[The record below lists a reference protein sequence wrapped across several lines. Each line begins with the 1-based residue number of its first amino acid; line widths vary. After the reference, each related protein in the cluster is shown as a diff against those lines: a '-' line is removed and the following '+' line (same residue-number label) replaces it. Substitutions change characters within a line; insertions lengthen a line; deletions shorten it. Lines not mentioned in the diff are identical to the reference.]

1 MKKLENM
8 LEHRLNED
16 KGVPYPDFESMWGR
30 LEQEGSTMTPIQARM
45 INGSENRGR
54 NWSKIAVV
62 ASFSVLIAAAPV
74 YAAVHYNWDNMLHG
88 RGGVQ
93 AALAQ
98 NLGQQLD
105 QSVTLDGVTL
115 KLHTAIVDE
124 NRTVIL
130 FTMDVGKRL
139 ENEIWNVKGMT
150 LKDADGASNPSE
162 FSYVLWDEKNQLYN
176 GYFESDWT
184 PKQNNVN
191 VQLVADNLQA
201 FSTQELDLA
210 LDIRSQETQN
220 FPIGQEGMR
229 SIEVKPF
236 TQGQEKM
243 LFSSAII
250 FDQPEAKEW
259 TNPTIVGFKNGTL
272 INSLPGG
279 TFGAPGENGE
289 YTAQQYFK
297 AEDVSSGQ
305 LTYKLQYMK
314 QEKNVEGPL
323 AFDLQLSKKQM
334 ESGTINTSLNL
345 PLEEGETDY
354 TLEKMVL
361 TPTQI
366 RITIRSKEKG
376 DNFPYK
382 KSALEVEGKSLEGD
396 FWRSPEGEPEL
407 TVLRFERPVDL
418 EITKETPIT
427 FVAKYKVTQHGSYK
441 ITKNNDDKIPLLLTN
456 ISQKK
461 QTIIQQLGGY
471 PVKWTYYMQG
481 ADLYVETGSDDTRFG
496 GINQTHIGLGKERIL
511 GKPVTVNFTGD
522 GNNKAIDVYKDFKG
536 TEASIYNFYYTTDDP
551 EKETRVQIQP

>member
-16 KGVPYPDFESMWGR
+16 QSVPYPDFDSMWGR
-30 LEQEGSTMTPIQARM
+30 IEQETTAPVHARM
-45 INGSENRGR
+45 SRGSQNQRR
-54 NWSKIAVV
+54 NWSKVAVV
-62 ASFSVLIAAAPV
+62 ASLSVLLAAAPV
-74 YAAVHYNWDNMLHG
+74 YAAVHYNWDTMLRG
-88 RGGVQ
+88 RGGIQ
-93 AALAQ
+93 AVLAK

-105 QSVTLDGVTL
+105 QSVTKDGVTL

-130 FTMDVGKRL
+130 FTLDVGQRQDS
-139 ENEIWNVKGMT
+139 ETWRVNEMT
-150 LKDADGASNPSE
+150 LKGTEGESSSGSFN
-162 FSYVLWDEKNQLYN
+162 YLNWDEKNQIYN
-176 GYFESDWT
+176 GYFESEWT
-184 PKQNNVN
+184 PKQDTVD
-191 VQLVADNLQA
+191 VQLVTDNMQA
-201 FSTQELDLA
+201 FSVQMLDLP
-210 LDIRSQETQN
+210 LDIHSTETQS

-259 TNPTIVGFKNGTL
+259 AYPNIVGYKNGTL

-279 TFGAPGENGE
+279 TFGTPGEKGE

-297 AEDVSSGQ
+297 AEDISSGR

-314 QEKNVEGPL
+314 KEKDVKGPL
-323 AFDLQLSKKQM
+323 AFDLHLSKKQM
-334 ESGTINTSLNL
+334 ESGTIKTSLNL
-345 PLEEGETDY
+345 PLEVGETDH
-354 TLEKMVL
+354 TLENMVVS
-361 TPTQI
+361 PTQI
-366 RITIRSKEKG
+366 RVTVRSKDI
-376 DNFPYK
+376 DNSFPYK
-382 KSALEVEGKSLEGD
+382 KYALEVSGKTLEGKLWS
-396 FWRSPEGEPEL
+396 SPEGEPEL

-441 ITKNNDDKIPLLLTN
+441 ISNNNDDKIPLLITN

-461 QTIIQQLGGY
+461 QTIIQQLSGY

-481 ADLYVETGSDDTRFG
+481 SDLYVETGSEDARFG

-511 GKPVTVNFTGD
+511 GKPVTVNFAGD

-536 TEASIYNFYYTTDDP
+536 TEASIYMFYYTTDDP

>member
-8 LEHRLNED
+8 LEHQLNE
-16 KGVPYPDFESMWGR
+16 GQSVTYPDFESMWER
-30 LEQEGSTMTPIQARM
+30 IEHKNTTSFHARM
-45 INGSENRGR
+45 SSGSQKQGR
-54 NWSKIAVV
+54 NWSKIALVS
-62 ASFSVLIAAAPV
+62 SFSLLLAAAPV
-74 YAAVHYNWDNMLHG
+74 YAAVHYNWDTML
-88 RGGVQ
+88 REKGGIQ

-98 NLGQQLD
+98 NLGQKLD
-105 QSVTLDGVTL
+105 QSVTKDGVTL

-130 FTMDVGKRL
+130 FTLDVGQRQDS
-139 ENEIWNVKGMT
+139 ETWRVTEMT
-150 LKDADGASNPSE
+150 LKGTEGGNSSGEYN
-162 FSYVLWDEKNQLYN
+162 YLNWDEKNRIYN
-176 GYFESDWT
+176 GYFESEWT
-184 PKQNNVN
+184 PEKDTVN
-191 VQLVADNLQA
+191 VQLVTNDIQA
-201 FSTQELDLA
+201 FSEQSLDLP
-210 LDIRSQETQN
+210 LDIHSTETQS

-259 TNPTIVGFKNGTL
+259 AYPNIVGYKNGTL

-279 TFGAPGENGE
+279 TFGTPGEKGE

-297 AEDVSSGQ
+297 AEDVSGGQ
-305 LTYKLQYMK
+305 TTYKLQYMK
-314 QEKNVEGPL
+314 KEKDVNGPL
-323 AFDLQLSKKQM
+323 SFDLQLSKKQM
-334 ESGTINTSLNL
+334 ESGTIKTSLNL
-345 PLEEGETDY
+345 PLEAGETDY
-354 TLEKMVL
+354 TLENMVVS
-361 TPTQI
+361 PTQI
-366 RITIRSKEKG
+366 RVTVRSKDI
-376 DNFPYK
+376 DNGFPYK
-382 KSALEVEGKSLEGD
+382 KYALEVAGKTLEGNL
-396 FWRSPEGEPEL
+396 WRSPEGEPEL

-461 QTIIQQLGGY
+461 QTIIQQLNGY

-481 ADLYVETGSDDTRFG
+481 SDLYVETGSEDARFG

-511 GKPVTVNFTGD
+511 GKPLTVNFAGD

-536 TEASIYNFYYTTDDP
+536 TEATIYMFYYTTDDP
-551 EKETRVQIQP
+551 DKETRVQIQL

>member
-16 KGVPYPDFESMWGR
+16 KGVPYPDFERMWGR
-30 LEQEGSTMTPIQARM
+30 LEQENSTMTPLQLRM
-45 INGSENRGR
+45 ANGSGNRGR

-74 YAAVHYNWDNMLHG
+74 YAAVHYDWDNLLHG

-98 NLGQQLD
+98 NLGQQLN
-105 QSVTLDGVTL
+105 QSVTQDGVTL

-130 FTMDVGKRL
+130 FTLDVGKRL
-139 ENEIWNVKGMT
+139 ENENWNVNGMT
-150 LKDADGASNPSE
+150 LKGADEANGPSE
-162 FSYVLWDEKNQLYN
+162 FSYVLWDEKNQHYN

-184 PKQNNVN
+184 PKKDTVN

-201 FSTQELDLA
+201 FSTQELDLP
-210 LDIRSQETQN
+210 LDIQSQETQN

-236 TQGQEKM
+236 TQGQEKI

-250 FDQPEAKEW
+250 FDQPETKEW
-259 TNPTIVGFKNGTL
+259 AFPNIVAYKNGTL
-272 INSLPGG
+272 INSLAGG
-279 TFGAPGENGE
+279 AFGTPGENGE
-289 YTAQQYFK
+289 YTSQQYFK
-297 AEDVSSGQ
+297 AADISSGEVN
-305 LTYKLQYMK
+305 YKLQYMK
-314 QEKNVEGPL
+314 QEKKVEGPL

-345 PLEEGETDY
+345 PLEEGEPNY
-354 TLEKMVL
+354 TLEKMVV

-366 RITIRSKEKG
+366 RIAIRSKEKG
-376 DNFPYK
+376 NNFPYQ
-382 KSALEVEGKSLEGD
+382 KSTLEVAGKTLEGN

-418 EITKETPIT
+418 EITEETPIT

-441 ITKNNDDKIPLLLTN
+441 INKDEKTPLLLTN
-456 ISQKK
+456 ISEKK
-461 QTIIQQLGGY
+461 QTLIQQLSGY

-481 ADLYVETGSDDTRFG
+481 ADLYVETESEDARFG

-511 GKPVTVNFTGD
+511 GKPLTVNFTGD
-522 GNNKAIDVYKDFKG
+522 GNNKAIDVYKGFKG
-536 TEASIYNFYYTTDDP
+536 TEASIYIFFYTTDDP
-551 EKETRVQIQP
+551 DKETRVQLRP